1 MTTLVIL
8 RFLGIFAAY
17 TGVTLALPALMFR
30 RILRGRSLAEQFLM
44 CYTFGNFYII
54 NIVFLLQLLHIS
66 NFFMLAGLTVV
77 LSIVIGGRVNRI
89 PLKQQAGNTWH
100 LFGKL
105 LRGRMK
111 LKSAIF
117 LFLGKCAEGIKR
129 LVKFFYRHIVKNPI
143 QSMLLLGIG
152 VCLCWIYGRQIILV
166 YGYRASDIPVHM
178 SWINE
183 MSRGKIFAKGVYPFG
198 FHCMIY
204 YLHAVFR
211 FDTYVILCQFFFAQ
225 VIFMHLVLLAMLKQL
240 CKTKYIPYIGT
251 FVFLLGNFWSGQT
264 YSRFYATLPQEF
276 GMIFVIPSI
285 YFLIRFFQIPKQKL
299 ADKETRLTL
308 QCFAMA
314 FSLTLAIHFYGTM
327 IAGLCC
333 IGIACGFCFRFLR
346 KEYFRRIM
354 FTGICSVFLA
364 VLPMGIAFATGTP
377 LQGSLG
383 WGLSVIN
390 GGKSSSSTE
399 TEAETDEAETLE
411 VSTGDDKNTVRVVK
425 PDGTVM
431 EIDVSDLPS
440 AQENESGGQTQTKTT
455 APAVPKVSFG
465 EKIRKIPGKAKNALS
480 EMSSRILEFIIKLDV
495 KNIGYMI
502 LASFALLL
510 LLGFIFCVFR
520 QPGYGAMLMSMG
532 FCMWIVTILLCAN
545 VFGLPPLMDGARCS
559 IYYVYLLSAALTALA
574 DGLLYMVLPL
584 RKLRLVR
591 NAVSLAVAAAVLM
604 GMFQNH
610 MIKQSDF
617 SSGFVMNGAITCL
630 SNIIHENED
639 KTWTIVSANDETQ
652 MGLDHGWHY
661 ETITFLRGMETL
673 EKNTKVIIP
682 TKTVYFFIEKIP
694 GDYAVSYAKSG
705 QSISRKGASRSLPN
719 VGGIGMY
726 QGEGRWIVMSRMY
739 YWAQAFM
746 ELYPNEMKV
755 YYEDNKFICYKIEQ
769 NMYHQYNFAIDYRY
783 NQNKMQDETA
793 EDTQDETQLQ
803 SDASEETQR
812 EATNE
817 TQQQSD
823 ASGKQEA
830 GK

>member
-1 MTTLVIL
+1 MSMTTLVIL
-8 RFLGIFAAY
+8 RFLGIFAVY

-66 NFFMLAGLTVV
+66 NFFTLAGLTVV

-129 LVKFFYRHIVKNPI
+129 LAKFFYRHIVKNPI

-399 TEAETDEAETLE
+399 AKAETDEAETLE

-440 AQENESGGQTQTKTT
+440 AQENESGGQTQTETT

-520 QPGYGAMLMSMG
+520 QTEYGAMLMSMG

-545 VFGLPPLMDGARCS
+545 LFGLPPLMDGARCS

-591 NAVSLAVAAAVLM
+591 NAVSLAVTAAVLM

-793 EDTQDETQLQ
+793 EDTQDETQQQ
-803 SDASEETQR
+803 S

>member
-17 TGVTLALPALMFR
+17 TGVTLVLPALMFR

-66 NFFMLAGLTVV
+66 NFFTLAGLTAV

-117 LFLGKCAEGIKR
+117 LFLGKCAAGIKR
-129 LVKFFYRHIVKNPI
+129 LAKFFYRHIVKNPI

-198 FHCMIY
+198 FHCIIY

-211 FDTYVILCQFFFAQ
+211 FDTYVILCQFFFVQ

-399 TEAETDEAETLE
+399 AEAETDEAETLE

-440 AQENESGGQTQTKTT
+440 AQENESGGQTQTETT

-510 LLGFIFCVFR
+510 LLGLVFCIFR

-532 FCMWIVTILLCAN
+532 FCMWIVTILLCAG

-610 MIKQSDF
+610 MIKQSGF
-617 SSGFVMNGAITCL
+617 SSEFVMNGAITCL

-639 KTWTIVSANDETQ
+639 KTWTIVSANDEMQ
-652 MGLDHGWHY
+652 MGVDHGWHY

-694 GDYAVSYAKSG
+694 LDNSVTYDKSG

-755 YYEDNKFICYKIEQ
+755 YYEDDKFICYKIEQ

-793 EDTQDETQLQ
+793 EDTQDETQQQ
-803 SDASEETQR
+803 S

>member
-8 RFLGIFAAY
+8 RFLGIFAVY

-66 NFFMLAGLTVV
+66 NFFTLAGLTAV

-346 KEYFRRIM
+346 KEYFCRIM

-399 TEAETDEAETLE
+399 AEAETDEAETLE

-440 AQENESGGQTQTKTT
+440 AQENESGGQMQTETT

-520 QPGYGAMLMSMG
+520 RTEYGAMLMSMG

-591 NAVSLAVAAAVLM
+591 NAVSLAVTAAVLM

-610 MIKQSDF
+610 MIKQSGF
-617 SSGFVMNGAITCL
+617 SSGFAMNGAITCL

-769 NMYHQYNFAIDYRY
+769 NMYHQYDFAIDYRY

-793 EDTQDETQLQ
+793 EDTQDETQQQ
-803 SDASEETQR
+803 S

>member
-8 RFLGIFAAY
+8 RFLGIFAVY

-66 NFFMLAGLTVV
+66 NFFTLAGLTAV

-346 KEYFRRIM
+346 KEYFCRIM

-390 GGKSSSSTE
+390 GGKSSSS

-440 AQENESGGQTQTKTT
+440 AQENESGGQMQTETT

-520 QPGYGAMLMSMG
+520 QTEYGAMLMSMG
-532 FCMWIVTILLCAN
+532 FCMWIVTILLCAG

-591 NAVSLAVAAAVLM
+591 NAVSLAVTAAVLM

-793 EDTQDETQLQ
+793 EDTQDETQQQ
-803 SDASEETQR
+803 S

>member
-17 TGVTLALPALMFR
+17 MGVTLALPALMFR

-66 NFFMLAGLTVV
+66 NFLTLAGLTAV

-129 LVKFFYRHIVKNPI
+129 LAKFFYRHIVKNPI

-198 FHCMIY
+198 FHCIIY

-276 GMIFVIPSI
+276 GMIFVIPSV
-285 YFLIRFFQIPKQKL
+285 YFLIRFFQTEKKNLKNRETKL
-299 ADKETRLTL
+299 ILG
-308 QCFAMA
+308 CFALA

-333 IGIACGFCFRFLR
+333 IGIAVGFCTRFLN

-354 FTGICSVFLA
+354 LTGIISVFLA
-364 VLPMGIAFATGTP
+364 VLPMGIAFAGGTP

-390 GGKSSSSTE
+390 GDSSDTE
-399 TEAETDEAETLE
+399 DTSENEAAQKQAMEEMAARLIENTQNSNSESAQTGEIPIITEAPKHSLTDKAREIPKKM
-411 VSTGDDKNTVRVVK
+411 KNLRE
-425 PDGTVM
+425 M
-431 EIDVSDLPS
+431 M
-440 AQENESGGQTQTKTT
+440 
-455 APAVPKVSFG
+455 
-465 EKIRKIPGKAKNALS
+465 IR
-480 EMSSRILEFIIKLDV
+480 RIQEFIINSQEQWCAYAV
-495 KNIGYMI
+495 
-502 LASFALLL
+502 LAGIAVLI
-510 LLGFIFCVFR
+510 LLGLMFIILR
-520 QPGYGAMLMSMG
+520 RITYGEMLMSAG
-532 FCMWIVTILLCAN
+532 FCMGILTLLLCAGN
-545 VFGLPPLMDGARCS
+545 LGLPVLMDPARCS
-559 IYYVYLLSAALTALA
+559 IYYVYLLIVSITVLG
-574 DGLLYMVLPL
+574 DGLLYLIFMPRILTIPRNVVSFILTVSMAAGMIHQG
-584 RKLRLVR
+584 LVKTPDFISDY
-591 NAVSLAVAAAVLM
+591 VS
-604 GMFQNH
+604 
-610 MIKQSDF
+610 
-617 SSGFVMNGAITCL
+617 NGAFTCL
-630 SNIIHENED
+630 TNIIKENKDE
-639 KTWTIVSANDETQ
+639 TWTIVSANDETQ

-661 ETITFLRGMETL
+661 ETITFLRKQEHIN
-673 EKNTKVIIP
+673 KDTKLIIP
-682 TKTVYFFIEKIP
+682 TEKVYFFIEKIP
-694 GDYAVSYAKSG
+694 LNYSVVYSGSG
-705 QSISRKGASRSLPN
+705 QSISKKGASQSLPN
-719 VGGIGMY
+719 SGGIGMY
-726 QGEGRWIVMSRMY
+726 QGEGRWILMSRMY

-746 ELYPNEMKV
+746 EMYPNEMKV
-755 YYEDNKFICYKIEQ
+755 YYESEDFVCYVISQ
-769 NMYHQYNFAIDYRY
+769 NMYHQYNFAIDYGY
-783 NQNKMQDETA
+783 NEFQ
-793 EDTQDETQLQ
+793 
-803 SDASEETQR
+803 
-812 EATNE
+812 
-817 TQQQSD
+817 
-823 ASGKQEA
+823 
-830 GK
+830 

>member
-1 MTTLVIL
+1 MTTRVFL
-8 RFLGIFAAY
+8 RFLGIFAVY

-66 NFFMLAGLTVV
+66 NFFTLAGLTVV

-129 LVKFFYRHIVKNPI
+129 LAKFFYRHIVKNPI

-285 YFLIRFFQIPKQKL
+285 YFLIRFFQISKQKL

-440 AQENESGGQTQTKTT
+440 AQENESGGQTQTETT

-510 LLGFIFCVFR
+510 LLGLVFCIFR

-532 FCMWIVTILLCAN
+532 FCMWIVTILLCAG

-739 YWAQAFM
+739 YWAQAFI

-793 EDTQDETQLQ
+793 EDTQDETQQQ
-803 SDASEETQR
+803 S

>member
-1 MTTLVIL
+1 MSMTTLVIL

-66 NFFMLAGLTVV
+66 NFFTLAGLTAV

-117 LFLGKCAEGIKR
+117 LFLGKCAAGIKR
-129 LVKFFYRHIVKNPI
+129 LAKFFYRHIVKNPI

-204 YLHAVFR
+204 YLQAVFR

-346 KEYFRRIM
+346 KEYFCRIM

-440 AQENESGGQTQTKTT
+440 AQENESGGQTQTETT

-520 QPGYGAMLMSMG
+520 KTEYGAMLMSMG

-545 VFGLPPLMDGARCS
+545 LFGLPPLMDGARCS

-591 NAVSLAVAAAVLM
+591 NAVSLAVTAAVLM

-630 SNIIHENED
+630 SNIIRENED

-793 EDTQDETQLQ
+793 EDTQDETQQQ
-803 SDASEETQR
+803 S

>member
-1 MTTLVIL
+1 
-8 RFLGIFAAY
+8 
-17 TGVTLALPALMFR
+17 
-30 RILRGRSLAEQFLM
+30 
-44 CYTFGNFYII
+44 
-54 NIVFLLQLLHIS
+54 
-66 NFFMLAGLTVV
+66 
-77 LSIVIGGRVNRI
+77 
-89 PLKQQAGNTWH
+89 
-100 LFGKL
+100 
-105 LRGRMK
+105 
-111 LKSAIF
+111 
-117 LFLGKCAEGIKR
+117 
-129 LVKFFYRHIVKNPI
+129 
-143 QSMLLLGIG
+143 
-152 VCLCWIYGRQIILV
+152 
-166 YGYRASDIPVHM
+166 
-178 SWINE
+178 
-183 MSRGKIFAKGVYPFG
+183 
-198 FHCMIY
+198 
-204 YLHAVFR
+204 
-211 FDTYVILCQFFFAQ
+211 
-225 VIFMHLVLLAMLKQL
+225 MHLVLLAMLKQL

-399 TEAETDEAETLE
+399 TEADEAETLE

-440 AQENESGGQTQTKTT
+440 AQENESGGQTQTETT
-455 APAVPKVSFG
+455 APAVPKVSFD

-510 LLGFIFCVFR
+510 LLGLVFCIFR

-532 FCMWIVTILLCAN
+532 FCMWIVTILLCAG

-591 NAVSLAVAAAVLM
+591 NAVSLAVTAAVLM

-652 MGLDHGWHY
+652 MGVDHGWHY

-694 GDYAVSYAKSG
+694 LDYSVTYDKSG

-769 NMYHQYNFAIDYRY
+769 NMYHQYDFAIDYRY

-793 EDTQDETQLQ
+793 EDTQDETQQQ
-803 SDASEETQR
+803 S

>member
-8 RFLGIFAAY
+8 RFLGIFAVY

-66 NFFMLAGLTVV
+66 NFVTLAGLTAV

-129 LVKFFYRHIVKNPI
+129 LAKFFYRHIVKNPI

-399 TEAETDEAETLE
+399 AEAETDEAETLE

-440 AQENESGGQTQTKTT
+440 AQENESGGQTQTETT

-510 LLGFIFCVFR
+510 LLGLVFCIFR

-532 FCMWIVTILLCAN
+532 FCMWIVTILLCAG

-769 NMYHQYNFAIDYRY
+769 NMYHQYDFAIDYRY

-793 EDTQDETQLQ
+793 EDTQDETQQQ
-803 SDASEETQR
+803 S